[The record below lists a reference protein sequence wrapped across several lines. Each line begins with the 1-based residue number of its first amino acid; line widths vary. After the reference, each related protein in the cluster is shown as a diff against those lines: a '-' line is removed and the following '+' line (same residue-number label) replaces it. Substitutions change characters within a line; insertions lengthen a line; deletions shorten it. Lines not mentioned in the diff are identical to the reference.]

1 MGSHLEQIRKVL
13 ETRKKYEELEA
24 LSKACFEVFCYWAS
38 LDFIINRVN
47 NEWRELYKKVDLPH
61 KRNVWI
67 EVDNMKEALINRSE
81 FKERMSE
88 TVDRINEYIANL
100 KSKLEIA
107 EKEFTEEYNNFFTW
121 DEENQNN
128 RASKYIYHILSQP
141 EVRDNIM
148 QFLES

>member
-128 RASKYIYHILSQP
+128 GASKYIYHILSQP
-141 EVRDNIM
+141 EVRDSIM